1 MRKNGI
7 LFLMIVLLLITACS
21 SNAEKIVISQS
32 GKGQEKIIVYKLQ
45 KDATLLQQQTK
56 KDVIATFND
65 TSDTMIFINAIK
77 ESEKILGIA
86 NTDSPNYEVTFQKDG
101 TKDSY
106 YLWINNNDPT
116 SNAMYVNKDDTHT
129 AYKISVNS
137 TNSINKLLER
147 IKD

>member
-7 LFLMIVLLLITACS
+7 LFLMIVLMLITACN

-45 KDATLLQQQTK
+45 KDATLQQHTK

-65 TSDTMIFINAIK
+65 TSDTMILINAMK
-77 ESEKILGIA
+77 ESEKISGIA
-86 NTDSPNYEVTFQKDG
+86 NMDSPNYEVTFQKDG

-106 YLWINNNDPT
+106 YLWVNHNDPT
-116 SNAMYVNKDDTHT
+116 SNAMYVNKEDTHT

>member
-1 MRKNGI
+1 M
-7 LFLMIVLLLITACS
+7 LMLITACS

-32 GKGQEKIIVYKLQ
+32 GQGQDKIILYKLQ
-45 KDATLLQQQTK
+45 KDATLQQQTK

-65 TSDTMIFINAIK
+65 TSDTMILINAMK
-77 ESEKILGIA
+77 ESEKISGIV
-86 NTDSPNYEVTFQKDG
+86 NTDSPNYEATFQKDG

-129 AYKISVNS
+129 TYKISVNS
-137 TNSINKLLER
+137 TNSIKKLLKG

>member
-7 LFLMIVLLLITACS
+7 LFLIIVLLLITACS

-45 KDATLLQQQTK
+45 KDATLQQQTK

-65 TSDTMIFINAIK
+65 TSDTIIFINAIK
-77 ESEKILGIA
+77 ESEKISGTV

-106 YLWINNNDPT
+106 YLWINHNDPT

>member
-45 KDATLLQQQTK
+45 KDATLQQQTK

-77 ESEKILGIA
+77 ESEKISGIA

>member
-7 LFLMIVLLLITACS
+7 LFLIIVLLLITACS

-45 KDATLLQQQTK
+45 KDATLQQQTK

-77 ESEKILGIA
+77 ESEKLSGIV

-116 SNAMYVNKDDTHT
+116 NNAMYVNKDDTHT

>member
-7 LFLMIVLLLITACS
+7 LFLIIVLLLITACS
-21 SNAEKIVISQS
+21 SNAEKVAISQS

-45 KDATLLQQQTK
+45 KDATLQQQTK

-77 ESEKILGIA
+77 ESEKISGIV
-86 NTDSPNYEVTFQKDG
+86 NMDSPNYEVTFQKDG